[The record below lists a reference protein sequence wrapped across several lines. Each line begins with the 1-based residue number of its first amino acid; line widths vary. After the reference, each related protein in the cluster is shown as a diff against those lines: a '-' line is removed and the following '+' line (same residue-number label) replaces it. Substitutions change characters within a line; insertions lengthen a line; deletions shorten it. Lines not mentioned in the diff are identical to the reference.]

1 MAKEAE
7 RKAIAGRAGIIGLG
21 TLASRFLGLGRD
33 VTLAASF
40 TLAQTDAF
48 WIAFTLP
55 NAFRQLLAEGAVNS
69 AVLPV
74 LTEVRE
80 KEGDEAARRFF
91 ARTRGLSLVAL
102 GVVSLLGVVFAEPLV
117 RLFAGGFAD
126 RPGQIER
133 TVLLTRWVFPYLF
146 FMGTAAL
153 GVAALHTYK
162 RFVVASFAPALLNV
176 AFIGCSFGIP
186 AWLARNG
193 HDPTLALAAAVLLG
207 GFLQMAAQVPSLR
220 AIGFVS
226 LPRFDFRDPHVRTVV
241 RRIGPM
247 ALGLG
252 IYYVDLVVCRRLL
265 SGQGEGAQSYFAW
278 AQRLCD
284 FPQGIFVMALSAATL
299 PSLASLAA
307 KGEHDELGRTVAFGV
322 GLSLFVAI
330 PVAVAFF
337 VLGEPLV
344 VALFQRGKFD
354 AHAAAETAK
363 SLRYQGL
370 GIVSVAVVRQLV
382 PAFFALGDT
391 RSPVVVSGLDLLALV
406 VMAYL
411 LTGPF
416 GHVGVSMA
424 VAGSST
430 VQMMLLAVALRSRI
444 PTMTEGLGGSIA
456 RTAAASAV
464 GGVAGYGALWVGRG
478 LLHAG
483 PIGRLLPAASSGLV
497 FGVAF
502 VLVAW
507 LLGSRE
513 LLLVSNMVR
522 RKLGR
527 TKPAVGLHSDDG
539 QSRRPH
545 GDRCPLR
552 RGSHSGLHSPRG
564 HCLGDRLRGPV
575 ERRQIEPAEHA
586 HAAQEPGPDELH
598 ARLHTRHQ
606 HLRSDLRRRPRHA
619 SRRSPG
625 LRLRQPLEAGASVV
639 GPASRGVPPRAAHA
653 AGGRAPGR
661 RPARHRKRR
670 GRSARVSRER
680 EPPLA
685 AAAGGHPRRHEARQ
699 GSPVSPE
706 DRSHA
711 DALPGTPRHRLLVG
725 DRRGPRRAVAEAAPR
740 DRRGQ
745 VAGRSRSAGRRR
757 SRRTSRDLSAPAA
770 RSRVRARRHA
780 GSLDG
785 AVQRAWWQPHQK
797 SRTAPCR
804 ESEGGRS
811 R

>member
-80 KEGDEAARRFF
+80 KEGDEAARTFF

-102 GVVSLLGVVFAEPLV
+102 GVVTLLGVVFAEPLV

-176 AFIGCSFGIP
+176 AFIACSFGLP

-207 GFLQMAAQVPSLR
+207 GFLQMAAQIPSLR

-226 LPRFDFRDPHVRTVV
+226 LPRFDFRDPHVRKVI

-307 KGEHDELGRTVAFGV
+307 KGEDDELGRTVAFGV

-337 VLGEPLV
+337 VLGEPIV

-370 GIVSVAVVRQLV
+370 GIISVAVVRQLV

-391 RSPVVVSGLDLLALV
+391 RSPVIVSGLDLLALV
-406 VMAYL
+406 ALAYA

-430 VQMMLLAVALRSRI
+430 VQMLLLAFALRRRI
-444 PTMTEGLGGSIA
+444 PTMTEGLAASVF
-456 RTAAASAV
+456 RTVAASAV
-464 GGVAGYGALWVGRG
+464 GGVAAFGALWIGRG
-478 LLHAG
+478 LLQAG
-483 PIGRLLPAASSGLV
+483 PIARLLPAASSGAV

-527 TKPAVGLHSDDG
+527 TKPAVGLHCAHG

-552 RGSHSGLHSPRG
+552 RGSHSGLHTPRG

-575 ERRQIEPAEHA
+575 ERRQIEPAQHA
-586 HAAQEPGPDELH
+586 HAAEKPGPDELH
-598 ARLHTRHQ
+598 AWLHPRHQ
-606 HLRSDLRRRPRHA
+606 HLRGDLWRRSRHPPRRPAR
-619 SRRSPG
+619 
-625 LRLRQPLEAGASVV
+625 LRLREPIEARARFLGA
-639 GPASRGVPPRAAHA
+639 PPRGVSARATHSARCGA
-653 AGGRAPGR
+653 ARGCAP
-661 RPARHRKRR
+661 RHRKRR
-670 GRSARVSRER
+670 RRFARVSRER
-680 EPPLA
+680 EAPVPPA
-685 AAAGGHPRRHEARQ
+685 ARGHLGRHEARQ
-699 GSPVSPE
+699 GAAFAPE
-706 DRSHA
+706 NRVDA
-711 DALPGTPRHRLLVG
+711 DALAGAACARVLVRNG
-725 DRRGPRRAVAEAAPR
+725 G
-740 DRRGQ
+740 
-745 VAGRSRSAGRRR
+745 
-757 SRRTSRDLSAPAA
+757 
-770 RSRVRARRHA
+770 
-780 GSLDG
+780 G
-785 AVQRAWWQPHQK
+785 A
-797 SRTAPCR
+797 
-804 ESEGGRS
+804 
-811 R
+811 